1 MSIKHLISSLEE
13 LYKKIFEKES
23 AEFSADFY
31 LDAIGEQAEANKK
44 KLYDIGFWDKNNN
57 YIEDYQEITENE
69 TIESTKFI

>member
-1 MSIKHLISSLEE
+1 MSAIKHLISSLGE

-44 KLYDIGFWDKNNN
+44 KLYDIGFWNKQGN
-57 YIEDYQEITENE
+57 YIEDYQDIDEGDCYGN
-69 TIESTKFI
+69 

>member
-1 MSIKHLISSLEE
+1 MSIKNIISSLGE

-44 KLYDIGFWDKNNN
+44 KLYDLGFWDKNQV
-57 YIEDYQEITENE
+57 YIEDYQELDEND
-69 TIESTKFI
+69 IR

>member
-44 KLYDIGFWDKNNN
+44 KLYDIGFWNNKKE
-57 YIEDYQEITENE
+57 YIEDYQEITELD
-69 TIESTKFI
+69 

>member
-1 MSIKHLISSLEE
+1 MSIKHLISSLSE

-44 KLYDIGFWDKNNN
+44 RISDLGFWDKNQV
-57 YIEDYQEITENE
+57 YIEDYQEIDENE
-69 TIESTKFI
+69 SIDSV

>member
-1 MSIKHLISSLEE
+1 MSIKHLISSLSE

-44 KLYDIGFWDKNNN
+44 RIADLGFWDKQGN
-57 YIEDYQEITENE
+57 YIEDYQEIDKNE
-69 TIESTKFI
+69 SIDSV

>member
-1 MSIKHLISSLEE
+1 MSIKHLISSLGE

-44 KLYDIGFWDKNNN
+44 RIADLGFWTLDGT
-57 YIEDYQEITENE
+57 YIEDYQEITEND
-69 TIESTKFI
+69 IR

>member
-1 MSIKHLISSLEE
+1 MSIKHLISSLGE

-44 KLYDIGFWDKNNN
+44 KLYDIGFWDKNQV
-57 YIEDYQEITENE
+57 YIEDYQEITEND
-69 TIESTKFI
+69 IK

>member
-1 MSIKHLISSLEE
+1 MSIKHLISSLSE

-44 KLYDIGFWDKNNN
+44 RIADLGFWTLDGT
-57 YIEDYQEITENE
+57 YIEDYQEITEND
-69 TIESTKFI
+69 IR

>member
-1 MSIKHLISSLEE
+1 MSIKHLISSLSE

-44 KLYDIGFWDKNNN
+44 KLYDLGFWDKNQV
-57 YIEDYQEITENE
+57 YIEDYQELDEND
-69 TIESTKFI
+69 IR

>member
-1 MSIKHLISSLEE
+1 MSIKHLISSLSE

-44 KLYDIGFWDKNNN
+44 KLYDLGFWNKQGN
-57 YIEDYQEITENE
+57 YIEDYQEITEND
-69 TIESTKFI
+69 IR

>member
-1 MSIKHLISSLEE
+1 MSIKHLISSLSE

-44 KLYDIGFWDKNNN
+44 KLYDIGFWDKSQV
-57 YIEDYQEITENE
+57 YIEDYQEITDLD
-69 TIESTKFI
+69 

>member
-1 MSIKHLISSLEE
+1 MSIKHFISSLSE

-44 KLYDIGFWDKNNN
+44 KLYDLGFWDKNQA
-57 YIEDYQEITENE
+57 YIEDYQEITELD
-69 TIESTKFI
+69 

>member
-1 MSIKHLISSLEE
+1 MDRMSIKNLISSLSE

-44 KLYDIGFWDKNNN
+44 KLYDIGFWDKNQV
-57 YIEDYQEITENE
+57 YIEDYQEINEND
-69 TIESTKFI
+69 IK

>member
-1 MSIKHLISSLEE
+1 MSIKHLISSLSE

-44 KLYDIGFWDKNNN
+44 KLYDIGFWDKQGT
-57 YIEDYQEITENE
+57 YIEDYQEITDLD
-69 TIESTKFI
+69 

>member
-1 MSIKHLISSLEE
+1 MSIKHLISSLSE

-44 KLYDIGFWDKNNN
+44 RIADLGFWDNQNN
-57 YIEDYQEITENE
+57 YIEEYQEIT
-69 TIESTKFI
+69 KLD